1 MYKTNIFCYN
11 CGNNGHI
18 SKICHFPII
27 SNGIICFKK
36 TNNAITKKTLKFIVI
51 RRKYTLGY
59 TNFIR
64 GLYNLEKNS
73 LLDLI
78 NIMTLEEKQKVQ
90 LNTFD
95 FLWKDLWMIE
105 DINNTYY
112 NEYEKSK
119 IKFNQL
125 KSKAPKEINLNNI
138 IKLSNTN
145 YIEPEWGFPKGRRNN
160 DENNLECA
168 IREFEEETNLEDQQ
182 YKLLN
187 LKPIIEDFMGTDN
200 KKYRNIYYI
209 AEYTDNENK
218 LILSNN
224 NFQQAEISDIR
235 FMSFNEIKEHIRPYD
250 SEKLNVLES
259 LINSLKFIYKI
270 K

>member
-11 CGNNGHI
+11 CGNTGHI
-18 SKICHFPII
+18 SKICHSPII

-36 TNNAITKKTLKFIVI
+36 SKQIDKKQLKFIVI
-51 RRKYTLGY
+51 RRRYTLGY
-59 TNFIR
+59 TNYIR
-64 GLYNLEKNS
+64 GQYNLEKES
-73 LLDLI
+73 LLSLI
-78 NIMTLEEKQKVQ
+78 NIMTLEEKKKLQ

-95 FLWKDLWMIE
+95 FLWKDLWMIK
-105 DINNTYY
+105 DVNNSYY

-125 KSKAPKEINLNNI
+125 KSNTSKEINLNNI
-138 IKLSNTN
+138 IKSSTTN
-145 YIEPEWGFPKGRRNN
+145 YIEQEWGFPKGRRENN
-160 DENNLECA
+160 ENNLECA
-168 IREFEEETNLEDQQ
+168 IREFEEETNLENQQ

-209 AEYTDNENK
+209 AEYIDNDNE

-224 NFQQAEISDIR
+224 KFQKAEISDIK
-235 FMSFNEIKEHIRPYD
+235 FMSFNEIEKHIRPYD

-259 LINSLKFIYKI
+259 LINSLKFVYNI